1 MLFRSICLAAVTA
14 LAVEAISKDASCDD
28 DVLTPSAPVA
38 SVPPLSKTRLPGSQL
53 SGYPPSGP
61 YLSGSSPS
69 RTLPSA
75 SNHSLPARVSAPR
88 YVMYFDQYH
97 TAGIPDKSITA
108 GVTHVITAFANSSLF
123 ASEPAGEYK
132 PFKPIN
138 EIRALFDN
146 GTKVCMAIGGWADT
160 DGFSRGASTNANRNK
175 FARNVVDSAV
185 KLGYDCVDVDWEYP
199 AGNGADYKQI
209 PNANKS
215 QEIDTFPL
223 LLSAIK
229 TQLKHHKME
238 LSVTAPG
245 LKRDMIA
252 FTQKQTPKINAV
264 VDHFTVMTYDL
275 MNRRDNVTAHH
286 TDVKGSL
293 EAIDT
298 YIALGVEPVKINL
311 GFALYA
317 KWFTTAAGHTC
328 SEGLGCPTELLEA
341 ADGTDTGKSGAVTFE
356 AANFMAAPTNL
367 TTSPDASCGSGTFY
381 KCPTGNCCSQY
392 GFCGTT
398 EAHCSS
404 GCQSD
409 YGICNG
415 TSTAASFKT
424 AMANGKTDEVSGG
437 QWYWDPAGP
446 FFWTWDTP
454 ALVSRKF
461 NDIVKAR
468 GIGGVAAWS
477 LGEDSHDFSL
487 IRAIQAGVRAW
498 PR

>member
-1 MLFRSICLAAVTA
+1 
-14 LAVEAISKDASCDD
+14 
-28 DVLTPSAPVA
+28 
-38 SVPPLSKTRLPGSQL
+38 
-53 SGYPPSGP
+53 
-61 YLSGSSPS
+61 
-69 RTLPSA
+69 
-75 SNHSLPARVSAPR
+75 
-88 YVMYFDQYH
+88 MYFDQYH

-108 GVTHVITAFANSSLF
+108 GVTRVITAFANSSLF
-123 ASEPAGEYK
+123 VSEPAGEYK
-132 PFKPIN
+132 PFKTVN

-160 DGFSRGASTNANRNK
+160 DGFSRGASTNANRNR
-175 FARNVVDSAV
+175 FAHNVVDSAV
-185 KLGYDCVDVDWEYP
+185 KLGYDCVDIDWEYP

-209 PNANKS
+209 PNANKT

-245 LKRDMIA
+245 LKRNMIA

-264 VDHFTVMTYDL
+264 VDHFT
-275 MNRRDNVTAHH
+275 
-286 TDVKGSL
+286 GSL

-317 KWFTTAAGHTC
+317 KWFTTAAGYTC

-356 AANFMAAPTNL
+356 AANFLAAPTNL
-367 TTSPDASCGSGTFY
+367 TTSPDASCGAGTFY

-424 AMANGKTDEVSGG
+424 AMASGKTEEVSGG

-446 FFWTWDTP
+446 FFWAWDTP

-477 LGEDSHDFSL
+477 LGEDSYDFSL
-487 IRAIQAGVRAW
+487 IE
-498 PR
+498 

>member
-1 MLFRSICLAAVTA
+1 MLFRSLGLASVAAVA
-14 LAVEAISKDASCDD
+14 AQAASDGTTC
-28 DVLTPSAPVA
+28 TEGTGA
-38 SVPPLSKTRLPGSQL
+38 
-53 SGYPPSGP
+53 
-61 YLSGSSPS
+61 
-69 RTLPSA
+69 
-75 SNHSLPARVSAPR
+75 APR

-97 TAGIPDKSITA
+97 TAGIPDKSITS

-123 ASEPAGEYK
+123 ASDPAGEYK
-132 PFKPIN
+132 PFKPLS
-138 EIRALFDN
+138 EVRALFNN
-146 GTKVCMAIGGWADT
+146 GTKVCMAIGGWGDT
-160 DGFSRGASTNANRNK
+160 DGFGLGAATNESRHKYAI
-175 FARNVVDSAV
+175 NVAETAV

-199 AGNGADYKQI
+199 GGNGADYIQK
-209 PNANKS
+209 PNS
-215 QEIDTFPL
+215 QKTSEINTFPL

-252 FTQKQTPKINAV
+252 FTKHQTPKINAA

-275 MNRRDNVTAHH
+275 MNRRDNVTKHH
-286 TDVKGSL
+286 TDIKGSL

-298 YIALGVEPVKINL
+298 YIALGVEPAKINL

-317 KWFTTAAGHTC
+317 KWFTTAKGYNCTQ
-328 SEGLGCPTELLEA
+328 GLGCPTELMEA
-341 ADGTDTGKSGAVTFE
+341 ADGTDTGMSGAVTFE
-356 AANFMAAPTNL
+356 TANFQAAPTNL
-367 TTSPDASCGSGTFY
+367 TTSPDASCGAGTFY

-392 GFCGTT
+392 GFCGATA
-398 EAHCSS
+398 AHCGN

-415 TSTAASFKT
+415 TSTLSSFKT

-454 ALVSRKF
+454 ALVTRKF
-461 NDIVKAR
+461 NEIAKAR
-468 GIGGVAAWS
+468 GLGGVAVWS
-477 LGEDSHDFSL
+477 LGEDSYDFSL
-487 IRAIQAGVRAW
+487 LKAIQAGVKAW
-498 PR
+498 F